1 MAVQMPIT
9 KWGGWELVRRG
20 SLGNFG
26 VFIERRWR
34 GGAGGAPLADALSQR
49 HFDHAISP
57 IHAPPKYPSTLPV
70 TNARQHSRFLQH
82 LFRTNV
88 PQACYD
94 PMRTAIPLLLILAAG
109 LWLACSEAPAPS
121 APTTDTAME
130 TTALKSFHD
139 FSVTDIDGNAFD
151 LSSLKGKKVLVVN
164 TASECGLTPQYAQLQ
179 ELFETKGGDSFTIV
193 GFPANNFGGQE
204 PGTDAQIQT
213 FCSKNYGVTFP
224 MMSKIS
230 VKGDDIHPL
239 YAWLTSKAENG
250 VEDSKVKWN
259 FHKYLIDENGA
270 LVKNVG
276 PTTSPIDAA
285 ILDWIQS

>member
-1 MAVQMPIT
+1 
-9 KWGGWELVRRG
+9 
-20 SLGNFG
+20 
-26 VFIERRWR
+26 
-34 GGAGGAPLADALSQR
+34 
-49 HFDHAISP
+49 
-57 IHAPPKYPSTLPV
+57 
-70 TNARQHSRFLQH
+70 
-82 LFRTNV
+82 
-88 PQACYD
+88 
-94 PMRTAIPLLLILAAG
+94 
-109 LWLACSEAPAPS
+109 
-121 APTTDTAME
+121 ME

-179 ELFETKGGDSFTIV
+179 ELFEAKGGEGFTII

-204 PGTDAQIQT
+204 PGSDAQIQT

-276 PTTSPIDAA
+276 PTTSPINTA

>member
-1 MAVQMPIT
+1 MGLVGPHSPMRCPNGILIT
-9 KWGGWELVRRG
+9 
-20 SLGNFG
+20 
-26 VFIERRWR
+26 
-34 GGAGGAPLADALSQR
+34 Q
-49 HFDHAISP
+49 SP
-57 IHAPPKYPSTLPV
+57 PSMHLPKIPPLPV
-70 TNARQHSRFLQH
+70 TIARPHSRFLQH

-94 PMRTAIPLLLILAAG
+94 PMRIATSLLLILAAG

-121 APTTDTAME
+121 APTLDTAME
-130 TTALKSFHD
+130 TAALKSFHD
-139 FSVTDIDGNAFD
+139 FSVTDIDGNPFD

-179 ELFETKGGDSFTIV
+179 ELFEAKGGDGFTIV

-204 PGTDAQIQT
+204 PGSDAQIQT